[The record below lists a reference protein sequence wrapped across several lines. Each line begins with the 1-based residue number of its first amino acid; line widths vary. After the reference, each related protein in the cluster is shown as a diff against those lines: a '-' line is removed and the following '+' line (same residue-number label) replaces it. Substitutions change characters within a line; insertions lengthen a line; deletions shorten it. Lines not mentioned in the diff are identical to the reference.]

1 MAAPLK
7 DIVTML
13 EQDEQPPSPPMR
25 ILSTEENARVDEL
38 MQDLLGAK
46 PNEKEGSDGRN
57 TA

>member
-38 MQDLLGAK
+38 MQDLA
-46 PNEKEGSDGRN
+46 
-57 TA
+57 